1 MPFGDRY
8 EEVLAA
14 ARAGAD
20 WAWSQLYH
28 DLAPQVRGY
37 LAAQG
42 ASDPDDLTGEVFL
55 QVVRALPSF
64 SGDEH
69 GLRAWVFTIAHHR
82 LIDDRRKRQRRA
94 TDPQPYEVMEVAL
107 GHVLA
112 EDEALARL
120 GGDEV
125 LALLGRLTEEQ
136 RTVLA
141 LRLVANLTIPEV
153 AEIVGRTVNATK
165 ALQRRGLKTLRKQ
178 LHDRMDS

>member
-1 MPFGDRY
+1 
-8 EEVLAA
+8 
-14 ARAGAD
+14 
-20 WAWSQLYH
+20 
-28 DLAPQVRGY
+28 
-37 LAAQG
+37 
-42 ASDPDDLTGEVFL
+42 
-55 QVVRALPSF
+55 
-64 SGDEH
+64 
-69 GLRAWVFTIAHHR
+69 
-82 LIDDRRKRQRRA
+82 
-94 TDPQPYEVMEVAL
+94 MEAAL
-107 GHVLA
+107 GHEFA

>member
-1 MPFGDRY
+1 
-8 EEVLAA
+8 
-14 ARAGAD
+14 
-20 WAWSQLYH
+20 
-28 DLAPQVRGY
+28 

-55 QVVRALPSF
+55 QVVRALPGF
-64 SGDEH
+64 AGDED
-69 GLRAWVFTIAHHR
+69 GLRSWVFTIAHHR

-94 TDPQPYEVMEVAL
+94 TDPRPHEEMEGAL

-120 GGDEV
+120 GGEEV

-141 LRLVANLTIPEV
+141 LRLVANLTIPEI
-153 AEIVGRTVNATK
+153 AEILGRTVNATK
-165 ALQRRGLKTLRKQ
+165 ALQRRGLNTLREQ
-178 LHDRMDS
+178 LAHRKDL